1 MLRALTEDAQDCEA
15 QDIAAATHVDQYIAS
30 IYLMSTPPI
39 FEFGSKLNVWLR
51 GAGKGYEVG

>member
-30 IYLMSTPPI
+30 IYLMLTYPNI
-39 FEFGSKLNVWLR
+39 DTWFKLGAWLR
-51 GAGKGYEVG
+51 CVGKGYEVG